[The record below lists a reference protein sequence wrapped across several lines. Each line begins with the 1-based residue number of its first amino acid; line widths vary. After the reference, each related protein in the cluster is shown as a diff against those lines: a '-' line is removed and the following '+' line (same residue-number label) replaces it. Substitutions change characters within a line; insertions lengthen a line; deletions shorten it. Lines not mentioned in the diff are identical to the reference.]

1 METVFGEDYHV
12 GCWVGTFC
20 AGNGGDDM
28 VDGIVELR
36 GGGDFEEL
44 RLNDTDDD
52 AAWCFVETG
61 ETAHCGR

>member
-1 METVFGEDYHV
+1 
-12 GCWVGTFC
+12 
-20 AGNGGDDM
+20 M